1 MPTLTPSFGRLS
13 DAIGAV
19 VAAQRPSTP
28 IAPPPPAQP
37 VERPMPPLMLG
48 AASAVVVFS
57 LGLSLFAGP
66 LFAYTDAAAQQMITR
81 DGYVKA
87 VLPQEGP

>member
-1 MPTLTPSFGRLS
+1 MLTPSFGRLS

-19 VAAQRPSTP
+19 VAHERPATP
-28 IAPPPPAQP
+28 IAPPPAAPQ

-48 AASAVVVFS
+48 AATAVVVFS

-66 LFAYTDAAAQQMITR
+66 LFTYTDAAARQMITR

>member
-1 MPTLTPSFGRLS
+1 MSRLVALTGTTGFIGRHLLKSLTSRGDRVRVLLRRPTEMP
-13 DAIGAV
+13 D
-19 VAAQRPSTP
+19 
-28 IAPPPPAQP
+28 
-37 VERPMPPLMLG
+37 G